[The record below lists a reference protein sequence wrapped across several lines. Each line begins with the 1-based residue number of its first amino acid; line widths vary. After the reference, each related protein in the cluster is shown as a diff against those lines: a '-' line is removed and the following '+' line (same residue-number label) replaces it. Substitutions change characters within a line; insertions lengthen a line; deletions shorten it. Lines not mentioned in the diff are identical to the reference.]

1 MTTPEIPK
9 ENPEEIEKK
18 DDYVDLLEWTQE
30 EEEEFL
36 RILNEDTFKDL

>member
-9 ENPEEIEKK
+9 EIPKDTENK